1 MASFKVPYL
10 VPKAGRGG
18 IKRYY
23 WQPGKALRAL
33 GWPAQRIP
41 DNWQALAGEALEAAA
56 IAKARALNAEVAAWR
71 KGEDPAVAAPALV
84 IRPGTLAAVIASYK
98 LSRFYLPLAESTKR
112 VYGQALAIIEAW
124 GGAKPVRAITP
135 KSIQEFYALIQPK
148 APGVANSVMRVL
160 SLVMEH
166 ARRENLIEI
175 NPAVKPGLIGLE
187 KSGLIWP
194 VPAVA
199 LLVRHADTLGHH
211 ALGTAIVVNEWLGQ
225 RRGDMLRMRRSVSVT
240 GTFLA
245 RQSKT
250 GAGVKLPI
258 AMLEQVSQRIAAEV
272 ARQNAG
278 AGAAVVP
285 IDWAKRRLLV
295 DEVTGAAYNA
305 SSFGHHFRAVRAA
318 AAAETPSFEVDYLVA
333 GGDEDADPVVATL
346 DLQFKHL
353 RHTAVVRL
361 AEAGC
366 TAELISAVTG
376 HSLATVNQI
385 LEHYLI
391 RTGEMASQAFAKRI
405 AKEQADA

>member
-10 VPKAGRGG
+10 VVKSGRGG
-18 IKRYY
+18 SDRYF
-23 WQPGKALRAL
+23 WQPAAALRKL
-33 GWPAQRIP
+33 GWRPQRIP
-41 DNWQALAGEALEAAA
+41 DNWQSLAGAELKSAA
-56 IAKARALNAEVAAWR
+56 IAKAEALNAELAAWR
-71 KGEDPAVAAPALV
+71 AGAAPVAAVTL

-98 LSRFYLPLAESTKR
+98 LSRFFLPLADGTKR
-112 VYGQALAIIEAW
+112 VYGQALPILEAW
-124 GGAKPVRAITP
+124 AGKTPARGITP
-135 KSIQEFYALIQPK
+135 KSIQEFYAEIQPK
-148 APGVANSVMRVL
+148 APGVANNVIRVL
-160 SLVMEH
+160 RLVLEH

-187 KSGLIWP
+187 KTGLIWP
-194 VPAVA
+194 PVAVPLFVK
-199 LLVRHADTLGHH
+199 HADRLGHH

-225 RRGDMLRMRRSVSVT
+225 RRGDLLRMRRSVSVT

-258 AMLEQVSQRIAAEV
+258 AMLEQASQRIAAEV
-272 ARQNAG
+272 ARQDAG

-285 IDWAKRRLLV
+285 IDWAKRRLLI
-295 DEVTGAAYNA
+295 DEVTGAPYNA
-305 SSFGHHFRAVRAA
+305 NSFGHHFRAVRDG
-318 AAAETPSFEVDYLVA
+318 AAAEVPAFDVDYLVA
-333 GGDEDADPVVATL
+333 GADEDADPVVATV

-366 TAELISAVTG
+366 TGELISAVTG
-376 HSLATVNQI
+376 HSLATVTQI

-405 AKEQADA
+405 AKELADG